1 VLDFLW
7 LKHQSFNDTLEI
19 ILQLFPHRTSTG
31 TRALQPLEAHI
42 RKHRERY
49 ERMDMTLK
57 GEGIVRR
64 LKELGLLT
72 DDGQIKIGEASGS
85 KIKEG

>member
-1 VLDFLW
+1 
-7 LKHQSFNDTLEI
+7 
-19 ILQLFPHRTSTG
+19 
-31 TRALQPLEAHI
+31 
-42 RKHRERY
+42 
-49 ERMDMTLK
+49 MDMTLK